1 MKDFLKY
8 LLQFA
13 SFLYF
18 LDIVFDE
25 VLSSLSQVFKPR
37 KCNHRISLVK
47 YFRNTSHN
55 FKCTEFLHK
64 PGNKELPEAV
74 VLRRSVIKVLLN
86 NAQNSKES
94 TCAKFTFNKVLLAF
108 SYPALLLRNCRTV
121 VLLWIFHFYEKPQIL
136 ISQGQDL
143 KLLLLNKYIYM
154 YHKLYVWHQWHCV
167 NSVRNFPYSDWI
179 TPNTDAFYAVWGREI
194 LLYLVVYSGQ
204 LSFEEMQNANVFKS
218 SVDDDSQ
225 H

>member
-1 MKDFLKY
+1 MKY

-108 SYPALLLRNCRTV
+108 SYPALLLRNCGTCFTV
-121 VLLWIFHFYEKPQIL
+121 NFSLLREATNLDFTGSRLKTTFTEQI
-136 ISQGQDL
+136 
-143 KLLLLNKYIYM
+143 YI
-154 YHKLYVWHQWHCV
+154 HV
-167 NSVRNFPYSDWI
+167 P
-179 TPNTDAFYAVWGREI
+179 
-194 LLYLVVYSGQ
+194 
-204 LSFEEMQNANVFKS
+204 
-218 SVDDDSQ
+218 
-225 H
+225 